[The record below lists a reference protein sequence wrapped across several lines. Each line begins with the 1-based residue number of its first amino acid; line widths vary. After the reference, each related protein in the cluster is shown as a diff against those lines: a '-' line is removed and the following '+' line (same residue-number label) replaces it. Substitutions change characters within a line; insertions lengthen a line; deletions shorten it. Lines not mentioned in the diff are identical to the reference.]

1 MPGEARYSIMIH
13 VGRDARS
20 GKMQCLPKRTCL
32 TAVFLTVGVMSV
44 LSSQPRA
51 ADQQSGGGKTS
62 GNWADVIGDRLF
74 PSWVEKRV
82 QELQVTP
89 AERRMDEIG
98 WAKDI
103 RDALRLAKKHERPI
117 FLFTHLGR
125 MAIGRC

>member
-1 MPGEARYSIMIH
+1 MN
-13 VGRDARS
+13 
-20 GKMQCLPKRTCL
+20 CLPKRTSFI
-32 TAVFLTVGVMSV
+32 AVFFTLGVVSV
-44 LSSQPRA
+44 LSGQSGA
-51 ADQQSGGGKTS
+51 ADQQAAGAKTS
-62 GNWADVIGDRLF
+62 GNWADVIGDRVF
-74 PSWVEKRV
+74 PNWVEKRV